1 MKNDN
6 YLFWLIGIGSL
17 IFMGFT
23 LYENYMY
30 AVHLGSDKQ
39 GIFGDMFGASNAL
52 FTGLSFT
59 GVIIAILLQRQ
70 ELKLQR
76 KELELTR
83 EEMKLTRLEFNQ
95 QNETL
100 TKQQFENT
108 FFQMISMYRD
118 NTEKMTVDIQG
129 VKSEGKPLF
138 QAFNKKL
145 NDDINTFM
153 KNRFKKNND
162 NVEDKF
168 FDNLEAEKLKLTIN
182 ELVTIYERRY
192 KSLEDEFVK
201 YFSTIIII
209 LKLVDQ
215 AKIDDKFFYISI
227 LKSHFTKYET
237 LVVFYQTISQDPNNE
252 FRKLVDRY
260 SIVNDLEVKL
270 IVNPNHFLNYKQKQ
284 FLNDYV
290 TQSDKFFSTS
300 TS

>member
-252 FRKLVDRY
+252 FR
-260 SIVNDLEVKL
+260 NW
-270 IVNPNHFLNYKQKQ
+270 
-284 FLNDYV
+284 
-290 TQSDKFFSTS
+290 
-300 TS
+300 

>member
-1 MKNDN
+1 MKNSN
-6 YLFWLIGIGSL
+6 WVFWIIGLSSL
-17 IFMGFT
+17 IFMGFI
-23 LYENYMY
+23 LYENYIY
-30 AVHLGSDKQ
+30 ATDLGFEKQ
-39 GIFGDMFGASNAL
+39 GVFGDMFGASNAL

-83 EEMKLTRLEFNQ
+83 QEMKLTRLEFNQ

-118 NTEKMTVDIQG
+118 NTEKMSIDIQG
-129 VKSEGKPLF
+129 DQFDGKPLF
-138 QAFNKKL
+138 KALTKKL
-145 NDDINTFM
+145 NEDFNFFM
-153 KNRFKKNND
+153 KNRFNKDND
-162 NVEDKF
+162 NAEDKF
-168 FDNLEAEKLKLTIN
+168 FENLEREKLKLTIN
-182 ELVTIYERRY
+182 ELVAIYEKRF
-192 KSLEDEFVK
+192 KSLEDELIK
-201 YFSTIIII
+201 YFSTINII

-237 LVVFYQTISQDPNNE
+237 LIVFYHTISLDQENG
-252 FRKLVDRY
+252 FRKLIDRY

-270 IVNPNHFLNYKQKQ
+270 IINPNHFLNYKQKQ
-284 FLNDYV
+284 FLNDFV
-290 TQSDKFFSTS
+290 TQSNNFFEASS
-300 TS
+300 S

>member
-129 VKSEGKPLF
+129 EQSEGKPLF

-145 NDDINTFM
+145 DDDINIFM

-162 NVEDKF
+162 NVENKF
-168 FDNLEAEKLKLTIN
+168 FDNFEAEKLKLTIN

-192 KSLEDEFVK
+192 KSLEDEFIK
-201 YFSTIIII
+201 YFSTITII

-237 LVVFYQTISQDPNNE
+237 LVVFYQTISQDPTNE

-260 SIVNDLEVKL
+260 SIVNDLEAKL
-270 IVNPNHFLNYKQKQ
+270 IMNPNHFLNYKQKQ
-284 FLNDYV
+284 FINDFI

-300 TS
+300 NS

>member
-1 MKNDN
+1 MKNGN

-17 IFMGFT
+17 IFMGLV

-30 AVHLGSDKQ
+30 AIHLGSDKQ

-118 NTEKMTVDIQG
+118 NTEKMSADIQG
-129 VKSEGKPLF
+129 KQSEGKALF
-138 QAFNKKL
+138 HAFSKKL
-145 NDDINTFM
+145 NEDINYFM
-153 KNRFKKNND
+153 KKRFNKNND
-162 NVEDKF
+162 NAEDKF
-168 FDNLEAEKLKLTIN
+168 FDSLETEKLKLTIN
-182 ELVTIYERRY
+182 EVVTIYERRY
-192 KSLEDEFVK
+192 KSLEDEFIK
-201 YFSTIIII
+201 YFSTITII

-215 AKIDDKFFYISI
+215 ANINDKFFYISI

-237 LVVFYQTISQDPNNE
+237 LVVFYQTISQDPKNE

-270 IVNPNHFLNYKQKQ
+270 IMNPNHFLNYKQKQ
-284 FLNDYV
+284 FLNDFI
-290 TQSDKFFSTS
+290 TQSDNFIEASNS
-300 TS
+300 

>member
-1 MKNDN
+1 MKNSN

-17 IFMGFT
+17 IFMGFI

-30 AVHLGSDKQ
+30 AIHLGSDKQ

-118 NTEKMTVDIQG
+118 NTEKMSVDIQG
-129 VKSEGKPLF
+129 EKIEGKALF
-138 QAFNKKL
+138 HAFNKKL
-145 NDDINTFM
+145 NEDINYFM
-153 KNRFKKNND
+153 KKRFNKNND
-162 NVEDKF
+162 NAEDKF
-168 FDNLEAEKLKLTIN
+168 FDNLETEKLKLTIN
-182 ELVTIYERRY
+182 ELVAIYERRY
-192 KSLEDEFVK
+192 KSLEDEFIK
-201 YFSTIIII
+201 YFSTITII

-215 AKIDDKFFYISI
+215 ANIDDKFFYISI

-237 LVVFYQTISQDPNNE
+237 LVVFYQTISQDPKNE

-270 IVNPNHFLNYKQKQ
+270 ITNPNHFLNYKQKQ
-284 FLNDYV
+284 FLNDFII
-290 TQSDKFFSTS
+290 QSDNFLNASNS
-300 TS
+300 